1 MVAWHATFL
10 CAQKWLVKGKQ
21 HLIQFINIV
30 VSVYQEILHD
40 HIKFTAMRKGKT
52 RPADKILCFID
63 IQFQSKSESQRRCLG
78 SSKTAFCPHL
88 PSCRSQNLSFRC
100 GQ

>member
-10 CAQKWLVKGKQ
+10 CAQKRLVKGKQ
-21 HLIQFINIV
+21 DFIQFINVV

-40 HIKFTAMRKGKT
+40 HIKFTAVRKGKT
-52 RPADKILCFID
+52 RPADKILCLID

-78 SSKTAFCPHL
+78 GLIVHIVSDLRKQLEDPKHYGL
-88 PSCRSQNLSFRC
+88 
-100 GQ
+100 